1 MTAPRRRVLRS
12 PPVVEDAGQVR
23 RDALLREKLV
33 KERNALKRWMSKLRR
48 SFTTVERLQAKIAR
62 LEKRLVTSRL

>member
-12 PPVVEDAGQVR
+12 PAVVADGGQER